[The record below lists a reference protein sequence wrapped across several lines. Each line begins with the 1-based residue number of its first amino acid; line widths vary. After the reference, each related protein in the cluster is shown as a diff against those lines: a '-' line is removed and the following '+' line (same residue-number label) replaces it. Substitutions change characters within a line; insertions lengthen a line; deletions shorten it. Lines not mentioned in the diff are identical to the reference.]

1 MSFVIRSLDST
12 VQNIATSLDQEEG
25 KKASIILE

>member
-12 VQNIATSLDQEEG
+12 VQSFATSLDQEEG
-25 KKASIILE
+25 KITQLILV